1 MEGKNSVIIYA
12 DWITTV
18 ARMPD
23 EDAGKLLKLIL
34 EYINDKEPDEEKHGL
49 LVSVAFGPIKQQMKR
64 DLVKWKKT
72 VEQRSDAGKAS
83 AEAKRLRKLE
93 ETNETQ
99 RTSTPVDSVQRT
111 STKSTVSVNVNEKY
125 IKRLCE
131 VFGISELNNI
141 HSFKSAHYFLERITN
156 LHQEDYF
163 IKQLEAYDKITKT
176 EGWKHSFKKFIGD
189 SKLNYE
195 DGEWCAKTYEP
206 TQEKKSQS
214 TAAKILGKEPIKC

>member
-99 RTSTPVDSVQRT
+99 RTSTPVDSV
-111 STKSTVSVNVNEKY
+111 
-125 IKRLCE
+125 
-131 VFGISELNNI
+131 
-141 HSFKSAHYFLERITN
+141 
-156 LHQEDYF
+156 
-163 IKQLEAYDKITKT
+163 
-176 EGWKHSFKKFIGD
+176 
-189 SKLNYE
+189 
-195 DGEWCAKTYEP
+195 
-206 TQEKKSQS
+206 
-214 TAAKILGKEPIKC
+214 